1 MSIGD
6 IIRFLKEDVW
16 RIRLKDLP
24 ARKSVLIKNLRII
37 LLAFKGFNED
47 KCALRAKALT
57 FYFLMSIVPL
67 VAFGFGVAKG
77 FGMQKVLEEEFRN
90 FAGWP
95 EPDSRTD

>member
-57 FYFLMSIVPL
+57 FSCCFWFWCSQ
-67 VAFGFGVAKG
+67 GVWYAKG
-77 FGMQKVLEEEFRN
+77 TRRGI
-90 FAGWP
+90 
-95 EPDSRTD
+95 